1 LRANT
6 VKQLATKPDQKNPG
20 AGRKMLKGLSTT
32 FLFLIT
38 AAVVEYLIVLFAIG
52 SGLQDTSV
60 VQWSFQSP
68 GTNSPLTL
76 TISPLFHLVPIC
88 VIATLAFSW
97 TYLTKK
103 VATRRQ
109 EMRRGKVETFSRQKS
124 ERRGIVSRIRRVGS
138 NFSKRI
144 RSKLLVLNRF
154 SQRFRLGRP
163 TVRSALIVILFFCV
177 FTLLFVLLAYPK
189 LIYHGMS
196 NLYRSNPGLLNF
208 VNSVNN
214 WVKGAGEALGPIGGI
229 GKSINDG
236 LIAASPGVRDLGIGL
251 GGIIKP
257 VASLDNAGKFLVF
270 QNAAAW
276 ISAIVVL
283 IYGERVAKGY
293 KYKK

>member
-1 LRANT
+1 
-6 VKQLATKPDQKNPG
+6 VKQLATKPDQKKPA
-20 AGRKMLKGLSTT
+20 AGSKMLKELGTT
-32 FLFLIT
+32 VLFLIT
-38 AAVVEYLIVLFAIG
+38 AAVVEYLIILFAM
-52 SGLQDTSV
+52 SLGLQDTST
-60 VQWSFQSP
+60 VQWSFQLP
-68 GTNSPLTL
+68 GTSSPLTL

-97 TYLTKK
+97 TYLTKR
-103 VATRRQ
+103 VGIRRQ
-109 EMRRGKVETFSRQKS
+109 EIRRGKVETFSRQKS
-124 ERRGIVSRIRRVGS
+124 EKRGIVSRIRRAGT

-144 RSKLLVLNRF
+144 RSSFSGLNRF
-154 SQRFRLGRP
+154 SQRIRLGRP
-163 TVRSALIVILFFCV
+163 TVRSASIVILFFCV

-196 NLYRSNPGLLNF
+196 SLYRSNPGLLNF
-208 VNSVNN
+208 VSSLNN

-229 GKSINDG
+229 GRSINDG

-257 VASLDNAGKFLVF
+257 IASLDDAGKFLAF

-293 KYKK
+293 RYKK